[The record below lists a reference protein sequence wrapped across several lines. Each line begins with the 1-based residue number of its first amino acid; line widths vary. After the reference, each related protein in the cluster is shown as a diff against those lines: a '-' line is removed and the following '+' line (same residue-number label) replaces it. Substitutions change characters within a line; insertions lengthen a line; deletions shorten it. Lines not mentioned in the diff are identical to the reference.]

1 MGRLGV
7 ESNGMQNKHAIT
19 TYKNLSFDPME
30 ACETDIRVEDIAHAL
45 SLICRANGHFRVFYS
60 VGQHSIHCAMEAA
73 ACGYSDMTQLYC
85 LMHDAAEAYL
95 GDVTRPLKR
104 HLPMYKDAEEKLQRT
119 IYASLSI
126 LPPSEEEQRIVKE
139 IDDRLLYH
147 EFLTY
152 HGSEV
157 WDKALPLS
165 ILLPVDEIPHR
176 EAEER
181 FLDLFS
187 VLKNKTQPRF

>member
-1 MGRLGV
+1 
-7 ESNGMQNKHAIT
+7 MQNKYAIT
-19 TYKNLSFDPME
+19 TYKNRCFDPME
-30 ACETDIRVEDIAHAL
+30 ATEADIRVEDIAHAL

-60 VGQHSIHCAMEAA
+60 VGQHSVHCAMEAA
-73 ACGYSDMTQLYC
+73 ACGYSGRTQLHC

-104 HLPMYKDAEEKLQRT
+104 HLPMYRDAEEKLQRT
-119 IYASLSI
+119 IYASLAI
-126 LPPSEEEQRIVKE
+126 LPPSQEEQRIVKE

-157 WDKALPLS
+157 WDKACPLS
-165 ILLPVDEIPHR
+165 IALPADEIPHR
-176 EAEER
+176 ETEQR
-181 FLDLFS
+181 FLELFCA
-187 VLKNKTQPRF
+187 LKNDTPPHS